1 MKFYKIVSV
10 FVVCGLLAS
19 CSSRNTS
26 FSEEVSADVSTNWH
40 VHDVQVIVPDSLTTS
55 EVNILRP
62 DVDVVWH
69 GDPQGDRLQQVGDI
83 LHDALEVAA
92 ESLIPENYHRPV
104 VIEATLIQFHSLTP
118 RARALVGG
126 IHKVKFSIQVVDQKT
141 GEVLAGPTVISA
153 DEFAFGNWKAVRSDA
168 EGQTMK
174 IRISNRIVE
183 VVSDWLGLA
192 AEEDAVVQG
201 RIYGLGR

>member
-10 FVVCGLLAS
+10 FAVCGLLAS
-19 CSSRNTS
+19 CSSRNTT
-26 FSEEVSADVSTNWH
+26 FSDEIDADVSTNWH
-40 VHDVQVIVPDSLTTS
+40 VHDVQVIVPDTLTTT

-62 DVDVVWH
+62 DVDVIWH
-69 GDPQGDRLQQVGDI
+69 GDPQGDRLQQVGVI

-92 ESLIPENYHRPV
+92 ETLMPENFHRPV
-104 VIEATLIQFHSLTP
+104 VVKATLIHFHSLTP

-126 IHKVKFSIQVVDQKT
+126 IHKVKFSIEVVDQRT
-141 GEVLAGPTVISA
+141 GEVLAGPAIIEA
-153 DEFAFGNWKAVRSDA
+153 DEFAFGRWEAVKSDA

-174 IRISNRIVE
+174 VRISDRIAE

-192 AEEDAVVQG
+192 AEEDAVEQG